1 MANTTE
7 IGNVLN
13 SCQAVMGNTGT
24 GQCFFDLE
32 TVGGVIFAPKGSTL
46 PTLTL
51 NALQVAM
58 KLALLA
64 DNPRTRLFPVNN
76 IISCAPNSEKLVIQT
91 SNTGAKKVVRD
102 VYDQLDLMWWDGGF
116 CLLYQLRKGN
126 GLNAPFYLYTIN
138 GLLIGVDAG
147 PGLIKPITPTLAWA
161 NAMGWSDGTKS
172 AEYGV
177 TLSWNAKLTNDNVKI
192 IDFSTVGGQ
201 GYLDSLTGLET
212 IKLTEQSRVAGL
224 VNIGLQLAC
233 GGVDLF
239 PIYPTQL
246 VVGLWQAF
254 ADNGGFA
261 NLSKPITITS
271 STAIADGYGIQLN
284 TSDANYPTPMAAPGT
299 PTLAGST
306 SGGTLLATTYYVK
319 QTALNQYGETIG
331 STEANVTLTGA
342 GTSSI
347 GVSNIAVTGAT
358 SYKTYYG
365 VATNTETQY
374 IASTTPNVTITAPTA
389 TAGTVPTANTAGAPV
404 WIGLVGPT
412 ELLAAGIGGA
422 DGNSGFEAPL
432 TSFRF

>member
-7 IGNVLN
+7 IGNTLN

-24 GQCFFDLE
+24 GQCFFDIE

-46 PTLTL
+46 PTTTL
-51 NALQVAM
+51 NALQVAI
-58 KLALLA
+58 KAQLLS
-64 DNPRTRLFPVNN
+64 DVPRTRLFPVNN
-76 IISCAPNSEKLVIQT
+76 IIDCKPNSEKLVIQT

-126 GLNAPFYLYTIN
+126 GLNNPFYLYTIN

-224 VNIGLQLAC
+224 VDIGLQLAC

-239 PIYPTQL
+239 PTYPTQL
-246 VVGLWQAF
+246 VASLWVSY

-261 NLSKPITITS
+261 NLSKPIAITS
-271 STAIADGYGIQLN
+271 STPIADGYAIQLN

-299 PTLAGST
+299 PTLVTG
-306 SGGTLLATTYYVK
+306 SGGTLPATGVFVK
-319 QTALNQYGETIG
+319 QTALNQYGETIA
-331 STEANVTLTGA
+331 STEANATPSASGTIAVTN
-342 GTSSI
+342 S
-347 GVSNIAVTGAT
+347 AVTGAT

-365 VATNTETQY
+365 TTTNAENNVIT
-374 IASTTPNVTITAPTA
+374 SSTPNITISAPTA
-389 TAGTVPTANTAGAPV
+389 TAGTLPTTNTAGAPV

-432 TSFRF
+432 VSFRF